1 MLYVNKGH
9 VQGTLARDPY
19 KVAEG
24 VVLLTLRVR
33 DDRINPLTG
42 RRDFHY
48 PTFVVFGRESDK
60 ALRNLVRRQ
69 EVAIEY
75 KLETRSKMVD
85 GERKYFEDK
94 VATRITYGRKPEV
107 VDEASENKTSD
118 EAVESA
124 DVVEADEAPAVDN
137 EEKKPVGVL
146 AKIIEEGM
154 KGDSAEQ

>member
-1 MLYVNKGH
+1 MLYVNKGY

-33 DDRINPLTG
+33 DDRINPTTG

-60 ALRNLVRRQ
+60 ALNHLVRRQ

-75 KLETRSKMVD
+75 KLETRSKVID
-85 GERKYFEDK
+85 GEED
-94 VATRITYGRKPEV
+94 TLRIRSTQITYGRRPRMIPMVLRWLTMKLQLPTTTT
-107 VDEASENKTSD
+107 NRKTRIKNLS
-118 EAVESA
+118 VCLL
-124 DVVEADEAPAVDN
+124 
-137 EEKKPVGVL
+137 K
-146 AKIIEEGM
+146 
-154 KGDSAEQ
+154 

>member
-1 MLYVNKGH
+1 MLYINKGH

-75 KLETRSKMVD
+75 KLETRNKVID
-85 GERKYFEDK
+85 GERRYFEDK
-94 VATRITYGRKPEV
+94 VATRITYGRKP
-107 VDEASENKTSD
+107 AS
-118 EAVESA
+118 A
-124 DVVEADEAPAVDN
+124 EADESNRPVQLSFDLDKLMSDN
-137 EEKKPVGVL
+137 SSENLPME
-146 AKIIEEGM
+146 
-154 KGDSAEQ
+154 DN